1 MAMVG
6 VLMAYETPNRTG
18 TVHAVQLGDDLAY
31 AAVTSS
37 RSPVD
42 RGLWLDGC
50 GRWTCARARSAPGR
64 CTTVEPVTGD
74 FRFAWLAGFGAFV
87 LLTGCLATL
96 SANVA
101 VSTRCGQVA
110 FLLG

>member
-50 GRWTCARARSAPGR
+50 GRWTCARAGVLP
-64 CTTVEPVTGD
+64 
-74 FRFAWLAGFGAFV
+74 AGV
-87 LLTGCLATL
+87 RHL
-96 SANVA
+96 SP
-101 VSTRCGQVA
+101 
-110 FLLG
+110 